1 MNRNRKGVMPEITR
15 EIYKN
20 VKKFDR
26 QQFTGFCTDLY
37 KYGYE
42 DGRNSVP
49 GIDLEKVYEVI
60 AATKGIGPVKLA
72 EIKAC
77 VEAEFEKEEQ
87 VCIGTKKDT

>member
-72 EIKAC
+72 EIKANID
-77 VEAEFEKEEQ
+77 AAF
-87 VCIGTKKDT
+87 GG

>member
-1 MNRNRKGVMPEITR
+1 MNRNRKGVMPEVTR

-26 QQFTGFCTDLY
+26 QQFTGFCKDLY
-37 KYGYE
+37 GFGYE
-42 DGRNSVP
+42 DGRSSVP

-72 EIKAC
+72 EIKANIN
-77 VEAEFEKEEQ
+77 AAF
-87 VCIGTKKDT
+87 GG